1 MLPVANTEHKPHWS
15 PCSLTLP
22 QHNLGSLSHLTSS
35 SWTTNYNITI
45 DHYSDFYELDPRTN
59 TQSSTIIDLINLI
72 SPTMAYH
79 CAVSWTTVPS
89 SSQMNIRNLRKYMAL
104 NTSLYHL
111 TGLTAMVKPRQLLR
125 MSAEEIPRHLAL
137 LNIRNTPPHGH
148 SFSPAQQLMGRC
160 TLSTLPTYRDLLK
173 PEAPDPLIVY
183 TEISCC
189 KEASKTQ
196 YDKNVNMDQPPLPLG
211 SHAYTKPRPSRPAG
225 GGHSDLWSYH

>member
-1 MLPVANTEHKPHWS
+1 
-15 PCSLTLP
+15 
-22 QHNLGSLSHLTSS
+22 
-35 SWTTNYNITI
+35 
-45 DHYSDFYELDPRTN
+45 
-59 TQSSTIIDLINLI
+59 
-72 SPTMAYH
+72 
-79 CAVSWTTVPS
+79 
-89 SSQMNIRNLRKYMAL
+89 MAL

-160 TLSTLPTYRDLLK
+160 TPSTLPTYQDLLK

-196 YDKNVNMDQPPLPLG
+196 YDKNVNTDQPPLPLG
-211 SHAYTKPRPSRPAG
+211 SHVYTKPRPSRPAG
-225 GGHSDLWSYH
+225 GGGGTRIYGHIIRHGKPCPLLQPHPTATSGTFTA